1 MNKQDII
8 SALYGFIAQRPGL
21 DPRAYIQ
28 DWRDIEGRKAYQAE
42 SRAVTKDRHIAE
54 LFLRAV
60 ELSGI
65 TAQDIIE
72 ASKSA
77 YMGRL
82 EITENDRGEI
92 VLDYCTGQYFPTE
105 YRKAVTAV
113 LKSALWA
120 YWRDHCGCD
129 SVTKIKDAARRAFRS
144 RAALAWFY

>member
-1 MNKQDII
+1 MNKQDLIA
-8 SALYGFIAQRPGL
+8 ALYAFIAKRPGL

-28 DWRDIEGRKAYQAE
+28 DWRDIEGRRAYQAD
-42 SRAVTKDRHIAE
+42 SRAVTKDRHVAE

-72 ASKSA
+72 AA
-77 YMGRL
+77 GNGRL
-82 EITENDRGEI
+82 QIKIKDKGELEQIEIS
-92 VLDYCTGQYFPTE
+92 YCAGQYYAVE

-129 SVTKIKDAARRAFRS
+129 SVTKIKEAARRAFRS